1 MRIVDTDSSP
11 FKGESKRSGEG
22 ATRRGMGVGSLRDIQ
37 PIPTSI
43 LPLKGRMGTALR
55 RDAFLARILSTLLVA
70 SPAFAQTYPTKPVR
84 VIVGYPPGGPTDL
97 IARTFAQKLSE
108 SFGHQVIVD
117 NRPGASGMIGAELV
131 VKAPPDGYTLLTV
144 PITFAVIPSVFP
156 KMPYDTEKDLAPVA
170 LIAAAPF
177 ILVVHP
183 TLPVKTVKDLIVLA
197 KSRPGQINYASAS
210 SGGMP
215 HLAGEL
221 FNSMAGVKLVH
232 IPYKGAAPATIDLL
246 AGQVSLMFNNM
257 LSAMPHVKSGKLRAI
272 AVTSA
277 KRSRAIPEL
286 PTIADTVPGFEA
298 SGWYGAFAPA
308 ATPRDIIAKLN
319 TEINRVMRLP
329 DVAQR
334 LAGDGVE
341 AVSMTP
347 AEFGSYLH
355 QEMIKWGKVVKVSG
369 ATID

>member
-1 MRIVDTDSSP
+1 MRIA
-11 FKGESKRSGEG
+11 F
-22 ATRRGMGVGSLRDIQ
+22 AIYAAFACA
-37 PIPTSI
+37 PT
-43 LPLKGRMGTALR
+43 L
-55 RDAFLARILSTLLVA
+55 
-70 SPAFAQTYPTKPVR
+70 AQTYPVKPVR
-84 VIVGYPPGGPTDL
+84 IIVGYPPGGPTDV
-97 IARTFAQKLSE
+97 IARTVAQKLTSAL
-108 SFGHQVIVD
+108 GQQVIVD

-144 PITFAVIPSVFP
+144 PITYAVTPSVYP
-156 KMPYDTEKDLAPVA
+156 KMPYDAEKDLAPVA

-183 TLPVKTVKDLIVLA
+183 TLPVKTVKELIALA

-210 SGGMP
+210 TGGMP

-221 FNSMAGVKLVH
+221 FNMMAGVKLTH

-277 KRSRAIPEL
+277 IRSSAVPEL
-286 PTIADTVPGFEA
+286 PTVAETIPGFEA

-308 ATPRDIIAKLN
+308 ATPKDLIAKLN
-319 TEINRVMRLP
+319 GEINKLMRLP

-341 AVSMTP
+341 GVTITP
-347 AEFGSYLH
+347 AEFAAYLH
-355 QEMIKWGKVVKVSG
+355 SEIIKWGKVVKISG
-369 ATID
+369 ATVD